1 MKTYTIMYRM
11 RQSPA
16 AETKIIKVEAQNR
29 MDAYD
34 IAVYEAIP
42 KREGCCPYSAWVTSV
57 TYANGC
63 RHGFNTIEGFPF

>member
-11 RQSPA
+11 HSA
-16 AETKIIKVEAQNR
+16 ANTRIIRVSAQNR
-29 MDAYD
+29 MEAYD

-42 KREGCCPYSAWVTSV
+42 EREGCCPYSAWVTSV

-63 RHGFNTIEGFPF
+63 RHGFNTIEGWPY